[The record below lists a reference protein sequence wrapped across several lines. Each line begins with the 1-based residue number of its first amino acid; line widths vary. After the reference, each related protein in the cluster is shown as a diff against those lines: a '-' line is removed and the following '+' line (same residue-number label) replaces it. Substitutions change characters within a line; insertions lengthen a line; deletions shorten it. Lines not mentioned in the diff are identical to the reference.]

1 MKLHCSTH
9 NQQNK
14 KLQNWFSQIDEWEK
28 IEIKVTATLNIDNNI
43 YENRKKIAKC

>member
-14 KLQNWFSQIDEWEK
+14 KLQNWFSQIDEWAK
-28 IEIKVTATLNIDNNI
+28 IEIKVTATLNIDNIN
-43 YENRKKIAKC
+43 EKEKKIAKC